1 MPQQKRVANRLQHLS
16 RQTLLRFGAIALSTA
31 LALGGTAHYL
41 QASDHDDG
49 EIDLKG
55 RALNLTDLYVFRE
68 GDLNPQASTN
78 DLILVMNTNPRSL
91 ARQQYYFSTNARYE
105 FNITRVADKDSTPT
119 GKADITLRFEFGP
132 PKRNQEQDVTITTI
146 GNGRQRTART
156 TTTALTDPTP
166 NIRQVNL
173 GGGQASVFAGLR
185 EDPFFFDVEQYFRV
199 RAGALGIGPAVGFRP
214 PGEAVDFAAGYN
226 VNTIVLRVPKQLLQG
241 NTQAD
246 TFDVWTTISVPGDDV
261 DAAAFTK
268 AALKDEED
276 DEEDEGRGR
285 DNDGRNDEGQ
295 ADGFIQLERLA
306 RPAINEGLLFTNAL
320 LNALNSVGPDFEA
333 AALKG
338 QQPAARI
345 AAPIIA
351 EASRT
356 LMAIGNDQARTNAL
370 LGAFLPDVMRIDT
383 TGPSGYA
390 NALNAQGSPIR
401 GRMLKD
407 DVVDITLSVLTNGAI
422 TSDNV
427 SYEGTPGNPAQGHDP
442 LEPTFPYLALPN

>member
-1 MPQQKRVANRLQHLS
+1 MHRRKPSLNSLRHLS
-16 RQTLLRFGAIALSTA
+16 RKTLLRLGSVVLGAA
-31 LALGGTAHYL
+31 LAIGGTAHYL

-68 GDLNPQASTN
+68 GDQNPQASTN
-78 DLILVMNTNPRSL
+78 DLVLVMNTNPRSL

-105 FNITRVADKDSTPT
+105 FNITRVADKDATPT
-119 GKADITLRFEFGP
+119 GRADMTLRFEFGP
-132 PKRNQEQDVTITTI
+132 PNRNQEQEVTITTLA
-146 GNGRQRTART
+146 NGRVQRTAKT
-156 TTTALTDPTP
+156 TTTALSDSTP
-166 NIRQVNL
+166 NVRQVNL
-173 GGGQASVFAGLR
+173 GSGQASVFAGLR

-214 PGEAVDFAAGYN
+214 PAAAVDFAAGYN
-226 VNTIVLRVPKQLLQG
+226 VNTIVMRVPKRLLQG
-241 NTQAD
+241 NTQAT
-246 TFDVWTTISVPGDDV
+246 TFDVWTTISVLGDDV

-268 AALKDEED
+268 SAAAKDDD
-276 DEEDEGRGR
+276 DEGDEGPSNG
-285 DNDGRNDEGQ
+285 GY
-295 ADGFIQLERLA
+295 IQVERLA

-356 LMAIGNDQARTNAL
+356 LMAIGNDQTRTNAL

-390 NALNAQGSPIR
+390 NALNAKGSPIR
-401 GRMLKD
+401 GRMLTD

-422 TSDNV
+422 ATDNV
-427 SYEGTPGNPAQGHDP
+427 SYAGTPGNPSQGHDP
-442 LEPTFPYLALPN
+442 LEASFPYLALPN